1 MIGVVYIAVVK
12 DGKST
17 EQALHTQLRMARMSV
32 ISMRKVH
39 PNIHITLYTNL
50 PTKPSDLYL
59 FDSIVTSGRPL
70 GNLWA
75 YKHKCLEETPYDR
88 TLHIDA
94 DTYIMDDISEVFD
107 VLDRFDLAIPISTW
121 YMKNNNDNVPM
132 CFPEPA
138 GGFFT
143 WVNNDRM
150 KGFFKQVGD
159 RCREWDSHS
168 DEGVMREVLYN
179 SNIRFAILPHEYNCL
194 VRHPCYLYGDIKVA
208 HGRIDTL
215 KEEADMIN
223 SIRGMKLFTG
233 GEIYEL
239 ERHRKYRK
247 YYRTVKTHKY
257 GHYNE

>member
-1 MIGVVYIAVVK
+1 MIGVIYIAVVK
-12 DGKST
+12 DGKGI
-17 EQALHTQLRMARMSV
+17 EQAVHTQLRMAKESA
-32 ISMRKVH
+32 ISMRRVH
-39 PNIHITLYTNL
+39 PDIHITLHTNL
-50 PTKPSDLYL
+50 PTGPSYLYV
-59 FDSIVTSGRPL
+59 FDDIIISKGSL

-75 YKHKCLEETPYDR
+75 YKHKCLESTPYDR

-121 YMKNNNDNVPM
+121 YMKKDNPSIPM

-143 WVNNDRM
+143 WVNNDKM
-150 KGFFKQVGD
+150 KSFFKQVGD
-159 RCREWDSHS
+159 CCRELGSHS
-168 DEGVMREVLYN
+168 DEGIMRETLYN

-194 VRHPCYLYGDIKVA
+194 VRHPNYLYGDIKVA

-215 KEEADMIN
+215 KEEADTIN
-223 SIRGMKLFTG
+223 RVRGMKLITG
-233 GEIYEL
+233 GDIYEL

-247 YYRTVKTHKY
+247 YFRTAKIHRY
-257 GHYNE
+257 GHFNE